1 MKRILKFFWWFVLF
15 TMLQIVSQ
23 SFGLKKVS
31 PTERLST
38 FIGQSTRVQFFFV
51 VISYILFAILT
62 ASLTLI
68 FASDQVWVWPDTKWY
83 NNFKQWSRDLRFR
96 CMITKYFRLPF
107 IIGSW
112 HWPAR
117 AGTLYAILHLFTFS
131 LLLQYLN
138 F

>member
-1 MKRILKFFWWFVLF
+1 MKRILKFSWWFVLF

-38 FIGQSTRVQFFFV
+38 FIGQSTRIQFFFV
-51 VISYILFAILT
+51 VISYILFEILT

-96 CMITKYFRLPF
+96 CMITKYFRSLVYDTDLLVLE
-107 IIGSW
+107 
-112 HWPAR
+112 H
-117 AGTLYAILHLFTFS
+117 YMLFCTFS
-131 LLLQYLN
+131 PFHFY
-138 F
+138 FSI